1 MKKFSHILAI
11 AALSISTAAL
21 TVTSFAASAIQ
32 EQPLPIQQ
40 TIRHDMPNY
49 VITDNSS
56 YAVSKALIVN
66 GKKLDIQPLQ
76 LNGCLLIP
84 ARAVSDALGF
94 TTTWDAK
101 EHAVTITGPSMK
113 TTQYLGI
120 DFSSAVTTIPGA
132 VGMTAPASFGAAPLL
147 VNNTAYVPV
156 EIFKII
162 QGNDPNTLTIT
173 DKTIELKTITTK

>member
-66 GKKLDIQPLQ
+66 SKKLDIQP
-76 LNGCLLIP
+76 
-84 ARAVSDALGF
+84 
-94 TTTWDAK
+94 
-101 EHAVTITGPSMK
+101 
-113 TTQYLGI
+113 
-120 DFSSAVTTIPGA
+120 
-132 VGMTAPASFGAAPLL
+132 
-147 VNNTAYVPV
+147 
-156 EIFKII
+156 
-162 QGNDPNTLTIT
+162 
-173 DKTIELKTITTK
+173 

>member
-21 TVTSFAASAIQ
+21 TVTSFAASATQ

-49 VITDNSS
+49 VITDSSS
-56 YAVSKALIVN
+56 YAVSKALIAN

-76 LNGCLLIP
+76 LNGCLLVP

-94 TTTWDAK
+94 TKTWHAK
-101 EHAVTITGPSMK
+101 EHAVTIAGPSMK
-113 TTQYLGI
+113 TTQYLGV
-120 DFSSAVTTIPGA
+120 DFSNAVTIIPGA
-132 VGMTAPASFGAAPLL
+132 TGMTAPTSFGAPPVL
-147 VNNTAYVPV
+147 VNNTAYVPA
-156 EIFKII
+156 EIFQII
-162 QGNDPNTLTIT
+162 QGNNPDTLVIT
-173 DKTIELKTITTK
+173 DTTIEINARPN

>member
-21 TVTSFAASAIQ
+21 TVTSFAASATQ

-49 VITDNSS
+49 VLTDNSS

-76 LNGCLLIP
+76 LNGCLLVP

-113 TTQYLGI
+113 TTQYLGE
-120 DFSSAVTTIPGA
+120 DFSNAVTIIPGA
-132 VGMTAPASFGAAPLL
+132 TGMTAPTSFGAPPVL
-147 VNNTAYVPV
+147 VNNTAYVPA
-156 EIFKII
+156 EIFQII
-162 QGNDPNTLTIT
+162 QGNNPDTLVIT
-173 DKTIELKTITTK
+173 DTTIEINARPN

>member
-66 GKKLDIQPLQ
+66 GKKLDVQPLQ
-76 LNGCLLIP
+76 MNTCLLVP
-84 ARAVSDALGF
+84 ARAVSDALRF
-94 TTTWDAK
+94 TTCWDAA
-101 EHAVTITGPSMK
+101 EQAVTIVGPYMK

>member
-11 AALSISTAAL
+11 AALSISTTAL
-21 TVTSFAASAIQ
+21 ATMSFAASATQ

-40 TIRHDMPNY
+40 TSRCDIQNY
-49 VITDNSS
+49 VVTDSSS

-66 GKKLDIQPLQ
+66 GKKLDAQPLQ
-76 LNGCLLIP
+76 LHNCLLVP

-94 TTTWDAK
+94 TTTWDAA
-101 EHAVTITGPSMK
+101 EQAVTITGPYMK
-113 TTQYLGI
+113 TTQYLGK

-132 VGMTAPASFGAAPLL
+132 VGMTAPTSFGAAPIL

-156 EIFKII
+156 EIFKIL
-162 QGNDPNTLTIT
+162 QGNDPAALTVT
-173 DKTIELKTITTK
+173 DTAIELKTIANK

>member
-56 YAVSKALIVN
+56 HAVSKALIVN

-76 LNGCLLIP
+76 LNGCLLVP

-101 EHAVTITGPSMK
+101 EHAVTIATPSMK
-113 TTQYLGI
+113 TTQYLGE
-120 DFSSAVTTIPGA
+120 DFSNAVTTIPGA
-132 VGMTAPASFGAAPLL
+132 TGMTAPTSFGAPPVL
-147 VNNTAYVPV
+147 VNNTAYVPA
-156 EIFKII
+156 EIFQII
-162 QGNDPNTLTIT
+162 QGNTPDTLVVTDIAVEINARPN
-173 DKTIELKTITTK
+173 

>member
-76 LNGCLLIP
+76 LNGCLLVP